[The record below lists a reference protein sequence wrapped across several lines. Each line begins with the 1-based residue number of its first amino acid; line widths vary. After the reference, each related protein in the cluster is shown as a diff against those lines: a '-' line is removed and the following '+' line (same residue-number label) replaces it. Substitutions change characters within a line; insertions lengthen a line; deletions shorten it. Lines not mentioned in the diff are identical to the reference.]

1 VGAGYA
7 RPVPF
12 QPPRGPLR
20 VPAEIVRSVGATLR
34 GRDLAAVAA
43 GLTYFAALGV
53 VPWLL
58 LAVWGAA
65 VLTSPATV
73 AGYLADLRMLVPP
86 GMGARPVYDALVRAG
101 LDLGPWGA
109 LVTIFPATFYGEGL
123 RRACLRLAPRH
134 DRFTGW
140 RARLSL
146 LPLVLAVPVLAL
158 GVFAT
163 APALASFARTGGVGG
178 TLAQIVLAFHVSWL
192 AMGVVI
198 AWGFRVVAPGGPG
211 RFATLLG
218 AFGTSAVLAGF
229 LQGFLLFLA
238 LPIDLGI
245 PFGEL
250 DVVGATV
257 AVALW
262 LFVLHVLL
270 LVGWATTDAL
280 DRWWRSAPAP
290 GTDSVTGTSPV
301 ESSPEPSAVPVGA
314 GR

>member
-1 VGAGYA
+1 VALA
-7 RPVPF
+7 RDV
-12 QPPRGPLR
+12 
-20 VPAEIVRSVGATLR
+20 AATLR

-43 GLTYFAALGV
+43 GLTYFAGLGV

-65 VLTSPATV
+65 LISSPATV
-73 AGYLADLRMLVPP
+73 AVHLADLRLLVPP
-86 GMGARPVYDALVRAG
+86 EMGARSVYDGLVSAG
-101 LDLGPWGA
+101 LGLGPWGA
-109 LVTIFPATFYGEGL
+109 LVTILPATFYGEGL
-123 RRACLRLAPRH
+123 RRACLRLSPRS

-158 GVFAT
+158 GVFAS
-163 APALASFARTGGVGG
+163 APLLAHLARIGGVGG
-178 TLAQIVLAFHVSWL
+178 TLGQVVVAFHVSFV
-192 AMGVVI
+192 AIGVVV

-211 RFATLLG
+211 WIATLAG
-218 AFGTSAVLAGF
+218 AFGTSAVLSGF

-238 LPIDLGI
+238 IPIDVGI
-245 PFGEL
+245 PFGGL

-257 AVALW
+257 AIGLW

-270 LVGWATTDAL
+270 LTGWAATDAL
-280 DRWWRSAPAP
+280 DRRLRHPRDGAAEPVTDDAPEGP
-290 GTDSVTGTSPV
+290 TPDDPRPSPA
-301 ESSPEPSAVPVGA
+301 AVAVGA

>member
-1 VGAGYA
+1 MGGGYA
-7 RPVPF
+7 RPVPSL
-12 QPPRGPLR
+12 PSRGVLR
-20 VPAEIVRSVGATLR
+20 VPAELVRSVGETLR

-43 GLTYFAALGV
+43 GLTYFAGLGV

-65 VLTSPATV
+65 LVASPATV
-73 AGYLADLRMLVPP
+73 AAYLTDLRMLVPP

-123 RRACLRLAPRH
+123 RRACLRLAPRP
-134 DRFTGW
+134 DRLTGW

-163 APALASFARTGGVGG
+163 APALADLARTGGTAG
-178 TLAQIVLAFHVSWL
+178 TLGQVVLAFHVSWL

-211 RFATLLG
+211 WFATLVG
-218 AFGTSAVLAGF
+218 AFGTSAVLSGF

-245 PFGEL
+245 PFGGL

-270 LVGWATTDAL
+270 LVGWAATDAL
-280 DRWWRSAPAP
+280 DRWWRSTPPPPVDAVDRAP
-290 GTDSVTGTSPV
+290 
-301 ESSPEPSAVPVGA
+301 VPVGA

>member
-1 VGAGYA
+1 MST
-7 RPVPF
+7 
-12 QPPRGPLR
+12 R
-20 VPAEIVRSVGATLR
+20 VPAAVRGVVSSVVETLR

-65 VLTSPATV
+65 LISSPATV
-73 AGYLADLRMLVPP
+73 AAYLADLRLLVPP
-86 GMGARPVYDALVRAG
+86 EMGARPVWDALVRAG

-109 LVTIFPATFYGEGL
+109 LITIFPATFYGEGL

-140 RARLSL
+140 RARLAL

-158 GVFAT
+158 GVFAS
-163 APALASFARTGGVGG
+163 APLLGDLARTGGVAG
-178 TLAQIVLAFHVSWL
+178 TLGWVVVAFHVSFVAL
-192 AMGVVI
+192 GVVI
-198 AWGFRVVAPGGPG
+198 AWGFRVVAPGRLGWP
-211 RFATLLG
+211 ASLIG
-218 AFGTSAVLAGF
+218 AFGTAAVVGGF

-245 PFGEL
+245 PFGGL
-250 DVVGATV
+250 DVIGATV

-270 LVGWATTDAL
+270 LVGWTATDAL
-280 DRWWRSAPAP
+280 DRRWRTPGPPADAGTENGTEAGTGMPAPAL
-290 GTDSVTGTSPV
+290 
-301 ESSPEPSAVPVGA
+301 AGA

>member
-1 VGAGYA
+1 ME
-7 RPVPF
+7 
-12 QPPRGPLR
+12 L
-20 VPAEIVRSVGATLR
+20 VRDVAATLR

-43 GLTYFAALGV
+43 GLTYFAGLGI

-58 LAVWGAA
+58 LSVWGAA
-65 VLTSPATV
+65 LISSPETV
-73 AGYLADLRMLVPP
+73 AVHLADLRLLVPP
-86 GMGARPVYDALVRAG
+86 EMGARSVYDGLVRAG
-101 LDLGPWGA
+101 LELGPWGA

-123 RRACLRLAPRH
+123 RRACLRLSPRS

-158 GVFAT
+158 GVFAS
-163 APALASFARTGGVGG
+163 APLLAHLARIGGVGG
-178 TLAQIVLAFHVSWL
+178 TLGQVVVAFHVSFL
-192 AMGVVI
+192 AIGVVV

-211 RFATLLG
+211 WVATLAG
-218 AFGTSAVLAGF
+218 AFGTSAVISGF

-238 LPIDLGI
+238 IPIDVGI
-245 PFGEL
+245 PFGGL

-257 AVALW
+257 AIGLW

-270 LVGWATTDAL
+270 LTGWAATDAL
-280 DRWWRSAPAP
+280 DRRLRGHPGDDGAGEPVTHEPVTDEPASDAPDHDGP
-290 GTDSVTGTSPV
+290 TPDDPRPSPA
-301 ESSPEPSAVPVGA
+301 AVAVGA

>member
-1 VGAGYA
+1 MPGAS
-7 RPVPF
+7 
-12 QPPRGPLR
+12 LTR
-20 VPAEIVRSVGATLR
+20 VPVALARDVASTLR

-43 GLTYFAALGV
+43 GLTYFAGLGV

-58 LAVWGAA
+58 LAVSGAA
-65 VLTSPATV
+65 LIGSPETV
-73 AGYLADLRMLVPP
+73 AAHLADLRLLVPP

-101 LDLGPWGA
+101 LDLGSWGA

-123 RRACLRLAPRH
+123 RRACLRLSPRR

-140 RARLSL
+140 RARLAL

-158 GVFAT
+158 GVFA
-163 APALASFARTGGVGG
+163 AGPWLADLAGTGGVAG
-178 TLAQIVLAFHVSWL
+178 TAGQVVVAFHLSWL
-192 AMGVVI
+192 AIGAVL

-211 RFATLLG
+211 WVATLVG
-218 AFGTSAVLAGF
+218 AYGTSAVLAGF

-245 PFGEL
+245 PFGGL

-280 DRWWRSAPAP
+280 DRRLRGRQETRQAWELA
-290 GTDSVTGTSPV
+290 
-301 ESSPEPSAVPVGA
+301 GA
-314 GR
+314 AR

>member
-1 VGAGYA
+1 MPVELA
-7 RPVPF
+7 RDV
-12 QPPRGPLR
+12 
-20 VPAEIVRSVGATLR
+20 AATLR

-43 GLTYFAALGV
+43 GLTYFAGLGV

-58 LAVWGAA
+58 LSVWGAA
-65 VLTSPATV
+65 LISSPETV
-73 AGYLADLRMLVPP
+73 AVHLADLRLLVPP
-86 GMGARPVYDALVRAG
+86 EMGARSVYDGLVRAG
-101 LDLGPWGA
+101 LELGPWGA

-123 RRACLRLAPRH
+123 RRACLRLSPRS

-158 GVFAT
+158 GVFAS
-163 APALASFARTGGVGG
+163 APLLAHLARIGGVGG
-178 TLAQIVLAFHVSWL
+178 TLGQVVVAFHVSFV
-192 AMGVVI
+192 AIGVVV

-211 RFATLLG
+211 WVATLAG
-218 AFGTSAVLAGF
+218 AFGTSAVISGF

-238 LPIDLGI
+238 IPIDVGI
-245 PFGEL
+245 PFGGL

-257 AVALW
+257 AIGLW

-270 LVGWATTDAL
+270 LTGWAATDAL
-280 DRWWRSAPAP
+280 DRRLRGHPGDDGAGEPVTDEPTSDTPGHDGPTPDDPRPSPA
-290 GTDSVTGTSPV
+290 
-301 ESSPEPSAVPVGA
+301 AVAVGA